1 MRRNYISIALFVLK
15 YLKNDVLSLKF
26 SKAHSCYQRSS
37 EVSLRKEEGLGQLNK
52 ADSPKIFEKLFNYNL
67 FEDRKS
73 C

>member
-37 EVSLRKEEGLGQLNK
+37 EVSLRKEEDLGQLNR
-52 ADSPKIFEKLFNYNL
+52 ADSPKILEKLFNYNL
-67 FEDRKS
+67 FKDKKS

>member
-37 EVSLRKEEGLGQLNK
+37 EVSLRKEEDLGQLNK
-52 ADSPKIFEKLFNYNL
+52 ADSPKILEKLFNYNL
-67 FEDRKS
+67 FKDKKS

>member
-37 EVSLRKEEGLGQLNK
+37 EVSLRKEEGLGQSNK
-52 ADSPKIFEKLFNYNL
+52 ADSSKILEKLFNYNL
-67 FEDRKS
+67 FKDKKS

>member
-15 YLKNDVLSLKF
+15 YFKNDVLSLKF
-26 SKAHSCYQRSS
+26 SKVHSCYQRSS

-67 FEDRKS
+67 FKDKKS